1 MVDSIDTP
9 MFRRA
14 HRAPQTRIQQPTYRK
29 DLNGNWTQDE
39 NRLLVTENT
48 AIKQKIQNVLFV
60 LVGEEFFE
68 PTFGSLVPLRLF
80 EGVTD
85 RIAFLL
91 EGDTIGAV
99 GTFMRD
105 EVEVNHAQCSIE
117 ALSDDEGFKITLVYR
132 EKLREP
138 VEWRFKL
145 RKADLGYS

>member
-1 MVDSIDTP
+1 MADIDTP

-14 HRAPQTRIQQPTYRK
+14 HRAPQTRIQQPIYRK

-39 NRLLVTENT
+39 KRLLVMEND
-48 AIKQKIQNVLFV
+48 AIKQKIQNVLYV
-60 LVGEEFFE
+60 LVGEEPFE
-68 PTFGSLVPLRLF
+68 PTFGSLVPYRLF

-105 EVEVNHAQCSIE
+105 EVEVNHAQCAIE
-117 ALSDDEGFKITLVYR
+117 ALSDDEGYQITLVYR

-138 VEWRFKL
+138 VQWRFKL
-145 RKADLGYS
+145 RKADLGYA